1 MRSATLARLA
11 VVGLMVGVISGS
23 GCAVVPSTATASV
36 TSGGPVQAT
45 IGTFIFEQGS
55 TLGLE
60 IHREEPCPC
69 LCDPWLV
76 TGLSVLDKEGNTV
89 FADEAFTQVAIPCG
103 EWTGRWDLVDE
114 AGNPVG
120 EGSYTIVVS
129 TTLGDFYVQVEVVGP
144 GKAAQFGRVLAQ
156 ARVCGAGLAVYR
168 LVDEEDNG
176 REITLRVGE
185 RLMVALPGNPTTG
198 YKWEIES
205 EPSTAIVKRIEGTN
219 YRPTSTLIGGG
230 GIFYFR
236 YEAFQVDAGNL
247 TLAYRRPWEALPPE
261 KTFAITVKVR

>member
-1 MRSATLARLA
+1 MRSATLSRLA
-11 VVGLMVGVISGS
+11 ILGLMVGVISGS
-23 GCAVVPSTATASV
+23 GCAVVQSSATASV
-36 TSGGPVQAT
+36 SSGGPVQAT
-45 IGTFIFEQGS
+45 IGTFIFEQGN

-60 IHREEPCPC
+60 IDREEPCPCPC

-76 TGLSVLDKEGNTV
+76 MGLSVLDNEGNTI
-89 FADEAFTQVAIPCG
+89 FTDEAIAQVAIPCG

-120 EGSYTIVVS
+120 EGSHTIVVS
-129 TTLGDFYVQVEVVGP
+129 TTLGEFHVQVAVVEP

-156 ARVCGAGLAVYR
+156 AKVCGAGLIVY
-168 LVDEEDNG
+168 
-176 REITLRVGE
+176 

-198 YKWEIES
+198 YEWEIES
-205 EPSTAIVKRIEGTN
+205 EPSTAIVKGIEGTN

-236 YEAFQVDAGNL
+236 YEAAEVGAGNL

-261 KTFAITVKVR
+261 QTFAITVEVR